1 MRRAT
6 RIFLVSAV
14 LVALIAGAAFVYF
27 MPGYLPAA
35 PGAVPVDPTTQTI
48 NKGEYLARAGD
59 CVACHTAPG
68 GKQFAGGRVMAI
80 PFGRIYVPTS
90 RRTTR
95 PASVGGPPTT
105 SIE

>member
-1 MRRAT
+1 MRRRT
-6 RIFLVSAV
+6 RIFLVCRGVRLLVVVGGFLLFHARVSAV
-14 LVALIAGAAFVYF
+14 EPGTVAAN
-27 MPGYLPAA
+27 
-35 PGAVPVDPTTQTI
+35 PTTQTI

-68 GKQFAGGRVMAI
+68 GKQFAGGRAMAT
-80 PFGRIYVPTS
+80 PFGNSTFPTS